1 MEKPATTSAYDAD
14 WERLQAELS
23 PPEVP
28 DIRHCYDLLVTGVGG
43 TGVITVGAL
52 ITMAAH
58 LERKGATELDFMGF
72 AQKFGPVLSYLRIAN
87 DPADIN
93 QVRTEKARADALI
106 GCDLVVSSSPKA
118 SVTYKFDHTRALLNT
133 AEMPTGDFVRRRN
146 ANLRADERV
155 TAVAKAVGE
164 KNLSTMDA
172 NALAGRIMGDTIY
185 ANMMMVGAAW
195 QKGLVPLSRESLM
208 RAIELNGVKIEEN
221 KKAFT
226 WGRIAAQEP
235 AAVERLLH
243 GGVADVVET
252 LDAMIER
259 RRGFLVEY
267 QDSALADRYIELVNR
282 VREAESASGESSRL
296 TTATARAWFRLLGY
310 KDEYEVARLHCD
322 PAFHENLRADFGNR
336 AKLRFHLAPPLL
348 GGKLDARGRP
358 RKREF
363 GAWILPIFRLLAK
376 LRRLRGTPFDV
387 FGYTAERR
395 MERQL
400 VVEFEETLDKIL
412 AVLGPENLDMAVD
425 TVEAFLDIRGF
436 GPVKDEA
443 VREVR
448 ERIAE
453 LLTNLEQAER
463 EAA

>member
-1 MEKPATTSAYDAD
+1 MSTALPPAN
-14 WERLQAELS
+14 
-23 PPEVP
+23 VP
-28 DIRHCYDLLVTGVGG
+28 DIRHCFDLLVTGVGG

-93 QVRTEKARADALI
+93 QVRIEKARADALI

-118 SVTYKFDHTRALLNT
+118 SITYQLDHTRALLNT

-146 ANLRADERV
+146 ADLRVDERI
-155 TAVAKAVGE
+155 TAIANAVGE
-164 KNLSTMDA
+164 NNLAMMDA
-172 NALAGRIMGDTIY
+172 NALAARIMGDTIY

-195 QKGLVPLSRESLM
+195 QSGLIPLSLEALM

-226 WGRIAAQEP
+226 WGRIAVHDPEAIEQ
-235 AAVERLLH
+235 VS
-243 GGVADVVET
+243 GGGSGKVTET
-252 LDAMIER
+252 LDAMIDR
-259 RRGFLVEY
+259 RRRFLIDY
-267 QDSALADRYIELVNR
+267 QDSALGDRYAELVQR
-282 VREAESASGESSRL
+282 VREAEAALDAGSRL
-296 TTATARAWFRLLGY
+296 TNATARAWFRLLAY
-310 KDEYEVARLHCD
+310 KDEYEVARLHTD
-322 PAFHENLRADFGNR
+322 PAFLENLEADFGRN

-348 GGKLDARGRP
+348 SRKRDARGRP
-358 RKREF
+358 LKREF
-363 GAWILPIFRLLAK
+363 GAWILPLFRLLAK
-376 LRRLRGTPFDV
+376 LRRLRGTPLDV

-400 VVEFEETLDKIL
+400 IVEFEETIERLL
-412 AVLGPENLDMAVD
+412 AALGPDTLDPAVEV
-425 TVEAFLDIRGF
+425 VEAFLEIRGF
-436 GPVKDEA
+436 GPVKEEA
-443 VREVR
+443 AATAR
-448 ERIAE
+448 ERIAD
-453 LLTNLEQAER
+453 LLSNLEQTER